1 VHEMMCH
8 PRDRRKSLTVSAVV
22 NVVFGD
28 LDIGNKLCLI
38 KTSQDLYT
46 FLLTRSAF
54 PYQL

>member
-1 VHEMMCH
+1 MHALMGH
-8 PRDRRKSLTVSAVV
+8 PRDRRKTLTVSAVV
-22 NVVFGD
+22 SVVFDD
-28 LDIGNKLCLI
+28 LDIGNELCLI